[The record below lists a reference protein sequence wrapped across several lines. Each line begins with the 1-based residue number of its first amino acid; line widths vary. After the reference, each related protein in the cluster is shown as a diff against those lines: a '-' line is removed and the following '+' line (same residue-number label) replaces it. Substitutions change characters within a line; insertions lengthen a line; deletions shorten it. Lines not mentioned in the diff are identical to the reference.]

1 MIEIGP
7 LYQLFLLIFGPLL
20 ALPDLN
26 NPMTIGRYDRRIHKV
41 PKRDDQEKKLTL
53 GE

>member
-7 LYQLFLLIFGPLL
+7 LYQVFLLIFGPLL

-26 NPMTIGRYDRRIHKV
+26 NPMSIGSYDRCIHKV
-41 PKRDDQEKKLTL
+41 PKRADRE
-53 GE
+53 